1 MLETASGPLVELPAH
16 WSLDDWN
23 QYMYLPDPRSGP
35 GTVHPPS
42 RAIQLWREELDGMR
56 RHGCLFCLT
65 MHPFLSGRPGPVE
78 GLRGLVEYALGCG
91 DVEFVSCG
99 EAARAR
105 PRRREPAAPAA
116 ARASSSARSIPSR
129 LRRVTGPPYR
139 PIDAR
144 IYPRFAGVRTFMR
157 LPHVTDLTGVDAAVY
172 GIPFDTAVTFRPG
185 ARFGPEAIRSASA
198 LLRPFHSGFG
208 IDLCDA
214 LSIVDYGDLP
224 VAPGDTEGTYRRVEE
239 ALAPVVEAGAFPLAL
254 GGDHSI
260 TLAELRVIA
269 KRHGPLALVQLDAH
283 GDTWDEYFDQRYFHG
298 TTFRR
303 AAEEGL
309 IDPAASVQAGMR
321 GPLFQSSDLDDGRAL
336 GFQVIPSEELRA
348 LGPEAY
354 GELVRE
360 RVGERPVFLSFD
372 VDFLDPAYAPGTGTP
387 EVAGFSTAEA
397 IAFLRSLKG
406 IALAGADV
414 VEVSP
419 PYDGPGQTTALA
431 AANVAWEILA
441 LRAAYDRATRSG
453 GPHEN
458 DSARRP
464 SRSRLRRMAEGV

>member
-1 MLETASGPLVELPAH
+1 M
-16 WSLDDWN
+16 
-23 QYMYLPDPRSGP
+23 
-35 GTVHPPS
+35 
-42 RAIQLWREELDGMR
+42 
-56 RHGCLFCLT
+56 
-65 MHPFLSGRPGPVE
+65 
-78 GLRGLVEYALGCG
+78 
-91 DVEFVSCG
+91 
-99 EAARAR
+99 
-105 PRRREPAAPAA
+105 
-116 ARASSSARSIPSR
+116 
-129 LRRVTGPPYR
+129 TGPPYR

-208 IDLCDA
+208 IDLCET

-309 IDPAASVQAGMR
+309 IDPTASVQAGMR

-348 LGPEAY
+348 LGPDAY

-360 RVGERPVFLSFD
+360 RVADRPVFLSFD
-372 VDFLDPAYAPGTGTP
+372 VDFLDPASCARHGHAGGRGLLDRGGDRLPPLAEGDRARGRRRGRGVAALRRAGPDHGAGCRQRRLGAPRPAGGRMIARPNQEDRMRTILLVDHRVADFDAWLKVYD
-387 EVAGFSTAEA
+387 EVRQWQHDSGVRFEQV
-397 IAFLRSLKG
+397 LRSTDDPNRVLVTH
-406 IALAGADV
+406 AFESREGAESFVNNAELREAMGRGGVDGSSVKIEYFDEVESEDV
-414 VEVSP
+414 
-419 PYDGPGQTTALA
+419 
-431 AANVAWEILA
+431 
-441 LRAAYDRATRSG
+441 
-453 GPHEN
+453 
-458 DSARRP
+458 
-464 SRSRLRRMAEGV
+464 